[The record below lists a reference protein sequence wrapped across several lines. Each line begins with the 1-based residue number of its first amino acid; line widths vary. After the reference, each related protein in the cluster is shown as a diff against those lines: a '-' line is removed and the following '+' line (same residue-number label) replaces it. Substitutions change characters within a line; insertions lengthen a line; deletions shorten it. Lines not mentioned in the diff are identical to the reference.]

1 MAVLDR
7 EGTNQFNAMD
17 LGVAQFDPDFDVDTE
32 GFQEAYIAFCE
43 RVRGWDYVLNEEVFC
58 PMEEFRSY
66 ITEVDGKTFPV
77 PAAELTSELAA
88 WVNAVELE
96 TGPAPDWSDPADANA
111 RMDRR
116 QSGQS
121 LYNCIR
127 WVPTE
132 EGEAPKV
139 AYLMAVANMT
149 LSFSDTMTMLEP
161 AFLKW
166 EEYMVEENAR
176 ADMVA
181 VTMGKGI
188 QQSYKWVDYELD
200 KVLLSSALIGLGA
213 SLGVASFI
221 ILLSTGSIVLTFLS
235 IFSIGCIVASLIA
248 CIVWLGWTMS
258 MLESICLT
266 ILVGLSVDYTIHLAN
281 AWVNAQGKTREEK
294 LKEMLTEIGISVFA
308 ASVTTFLSA
317 IALFTC
323 NVMFFVKFGIFIA
336 FTILLS
342 MIYSFGLFTVLVSIV
357 GPVDNDNDIKKLQKY
372 FNGERGVSAVEND
385 EKHSGGIKVV
395 EITPV

>member
-1 MAVLDR
+1 
-7 EGTNQFNAMD
+7 
-17 LGVAQFDPDFDVDTE
+17 
-32 GFQEAYIAFCE
+32 
-43 RVRGWDYVLNEEVFC
+43 
-58 PMEEFRSY
+58 MEEFRSY

-235 IFSIGCIVASLIA
+235 IFSIGCTEKWAFFFWKIKSRALMEVHRPPHAQEGIGAPPSLSRA
-248 CIVWLGWTMS
+248 RS
-258 MLESICLT
+258 
-266 ILVGLSVDYTIHLAN
+266 LSLSLA
-281 AWVNAQGKTREEK
+281 
-294 LKEMLTEIGISVFA
+294 
-308 ASVTTFLSA
+308 LSR
-317 IALFTC
+317 
-323 NVMFFVKFGIFIA
+323 
-336 FTILLS
+336 S
-342 MIYSFGLFTVLVSIV
+342 
-357 GPVDNDNDIKKLQKY
+357 
-372 FNGERGVSAVEND
+372 
-385 EKHSGGIKVV
+385 HSTYGNYPDVHNSDDS
-395 EITPV
+395 